1 MGAGRRNRSER
12 TIRTDWGELPESSLM
27 NKADIP
33 KSICN
38 VCYKSYFEAIR
49 DGYRLVQLCFAM
61 IEADRRILSKDFSF
75 REVSDWNTVK
85 RLIEEYF
92 DTLNT
97 NWGPIVIV
105 KYYVV
110 AEKWKSYDSPF
121 KAPDSKSCKYFS

>member
-12 TIRTDWGELPESSLM
+12 TIRTDWGELLGSSLI

-38 VCYKSYFEAIR
+38 VCYESYFEAVR
-49 DGYRLVQLCFAM
+49 DGYRLVQLCFAL
-61 IEADRRILSKDFSF
+61 IEADRRILSKDLTF
-75 REVSDWNTVK
+75 REVADWSFVK

-92 DTLNT
+92 DTLDT
-97 NWGPIVIV
+97 KFGPIVIV

-110 AEKWKSYDSPF
+110 AEKWESYDSPF
-121 KAPDSKSCKYFS
+121 KAFDDKSCKFFS